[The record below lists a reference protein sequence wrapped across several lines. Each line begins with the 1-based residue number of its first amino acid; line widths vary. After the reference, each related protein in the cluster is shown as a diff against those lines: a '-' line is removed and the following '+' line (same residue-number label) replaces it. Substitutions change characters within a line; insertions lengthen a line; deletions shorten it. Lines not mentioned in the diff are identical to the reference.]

1 MISPGATSNDS
12 PPTAMTSRV
21 LRRTR
26 LLTAAS
32 APACCQ
38 PRTVSDSGSAL
49 PSSRMP
55 LCRGLRVGWV
65 RADPGLPAVRAASFE
80 IHEDKRLPD
89 NSRVIYRG
97 PDEHGDFLLKY
108 AMTGEA

>member
-1 MISPGATSNDS
+1 RFG
-12 PPTAMTSRV
+12 V
-21 LRRTR
+21 LEQ
-26 LLTAAS
+26 S
-32 APACCQ
+32 W
-38 PRTVSDSGSAL
+38 
-49 PSSRMP
+49 
-55 LCRGLRVGWV
+55 RVGGASSAEIAALEAF